1 MKRSNKAIF
10 TYIIMLGAILSLSAC
25 EGIFESIYDQ
35 PKETVTEIKA
45 GSFSQ
50 INATSYTTWVYIKL
64 NKLEATTVEIA
75 EGEEANIPED
85 WDFAIHRYDIK
96 TNEGAVL
103 QTSYTNFDDL
113 QSFGKVPAGEFSEDV
128 WTTDKVA
135 IDMTGMMDDNIIY
148 TDSYRN
154 AVFSGWLNVDTSTM
168 PPIYTMTKNIYLI
181 RLKDGS
187 YAAVRFT
194 NYMDAKSIKGYISF
208 DYVSPITLSEDEGEA
223 SDKSIRD
230 GHTQN
235 ASRSSRLR

>member
-10 TYIIMLGAILSLSAC
+10 TYIILLGAILSFSAC

-50 INATSYTTWVYIKL
+50 INATSYTAWVYIKL
-64 NKLEATTVEIA
+64 NKMQATTVEIG
-75 EGEEANIPED
+75 EGEDSKIPEN

-96 TNEGAVL
+96 TNKGTVL
-103 QTSYTNFDDL
+103 QTSYTNFDEL
-113 QSFGKVPAGEFSEDV
+113 KAFGKVPAGEFTEDI

-135 IDMTGMMDDNIIY
+135 IDMSGMMDDNIIY

-154 AVFSGWLNVDTSTM
+154 AIFTVWLNVDTSTM
-168 PPIYTMTKNIYLI
+168 PPIYTMTKNIFLL

-187 YAAVRFT
+187 YAAIRFT

-208 DYVSPITLSEDEGEA
+208 DYVSPISLGEDEGED
-223 SDKSIRD
+223 SDNIE
-230 GHTQN
+230 N
-235 ASRSSRLR
+235 E